1 MSNLSDNPEVKER
14 IRTVFLKYMYEMPYQ
29 KITIKKLV
37 EELGMSRQNFYRY
50 YISKDDILL
59 DIIDNTLD
67 LAYQIVD
74 LNVENIHANLTKV
87 SEDVI
92 ELMISSKELV
102 NEIMFSA
109 NQKVVFSHLQS
120 FVRRVVGRVL
130 RARNLKNIDH
140 DYLDIIISQF
150 TGSGYHLLMCW
161 AQPDNSLDSV
171 KLHKMIVEFLEG
183 FLRSLEDDK
192 VLR

>member
-1 MSNLSDNPEVKER
+1 MSNLSENPEVKAR
-14 IRTVFLKYMYEMPYQ
+14 IRAVFLKFMYEMPYQ

-74 LNVENIHANLTKV
+74 SNVANIHENLSPV
-87 SEDVI
+87 AADII
-92 ELMISSKELV
+92 ELMVSSKDLI
-102 NEIMFSA
+102 NEIIFSS
-109 NQKVVFSHLQS
+109 NQKVVFTHIQG
-120 FVRRVVGRVL
+120 FVRRVVGRIL
-130 RARNLKNIDH
+130 RERNLKSIDH

-150 TGSGYHLLMCW
+150 TGSGYHLLKCW
-161 AQPDNSLDSV
+161 AQPDNALDSE
-171 KLHKMIVEFLEG
+171 KLHKMIIEFLEG